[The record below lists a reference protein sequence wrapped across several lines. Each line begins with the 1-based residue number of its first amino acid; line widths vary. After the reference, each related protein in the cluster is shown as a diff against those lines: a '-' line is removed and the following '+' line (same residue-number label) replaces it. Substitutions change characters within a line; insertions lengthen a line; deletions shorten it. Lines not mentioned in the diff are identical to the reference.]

1 MRKQNGRSKRNHR
14 EVLDPFLAYQKQAL
28 LRVSR
33 TFALTIPLLPSQV
46 RNVIGNAYL
55 LCRIADTIEDEPTLD
70 REYKRK
76 FLGRFAEVV
85 QQQSATDSFAHE
97 LASLLSDA
105 TNPAERDLV
114 LNTGAVVDFHGKL
127 PSGQRKPIERC
138 VDIMCKG
145 MAEFVGTDATGLPT
159 MEHVERYCYYV
170 AGVVGEMITDVLS
183 DYSSGIEA
191 QRDKL
196 NKLSVQFG
204 RGLQLVNILKD
215 HREDRRRGVTWL
227 PRQIFNSRGRGNN
240 GEIET
245 SLENRVMHVV
255 RVAQRD
261 FEAALRYV
269 LLIPVRERGVRSFL
283 AITLGLAILTLR
295 RINSNPGFRRGDDVK
310 ISRRQVYATVA
321 TTSVAVRSNSTLR
334 WLFDRARPSFVASP
348 ETI

>member
-1 MRKQNGRSKRNHR
+1 MRKQARKSKLKRHD
-14 EVLDPFLAYQKQAL
+14 VIDPFLAYQKQAL
-28 LRVSR
+28 QRVSR
-33 TFALTIPLLPSQV
+33 TFALTIPLLPTQV
-46 RNVIGNAYL
+46 RHVIGNAYL
-55 LCRIADTIEDEPTLD
+55 LCRIADTIEDEPTFD
-70 REYKRK
+70 EESKRS

-97 LASLLSDA
+97 LASLLSEA
-105 TNPAERDLV
+105 TNPSERDLV
-114 LNTGAVVDFHGKL
+114 LNTSAVVDFHGKL

-138 VDIMCKG
+138 IDIMCKG
-145 MAEFVGTDATGLPT
+145 MAEFVGTDSAGLPT
-159 MEHVERYCYYV
+159 MDHVERYCYYV

-183 DYSSGIEA
+183 DYSSGISA

-227 PRQIFNSRGRGNN
+227 PRQIFSSRGSGTN
-240 GEIET
+240 GRIET
-245 SLENRVMHVV
+245 SLEKRVMHVV
-255 RVAQRD
+255 NVAQRD
-261 FEAALRYV
+261 FEAALRYL

-321 TTSVAVRSNSTLR
+321 TTSFAVRSNSSLK
-334 WLFDRARPSFVASP
+334 WLFNRARPTLATAS
-348 ETI
+348 ESV

>member
-1 MRKQNGRSKRNHR
+1 MTKQARGSKGTPRQA
-14 EVLDPFLAYQKQAL
+14 LDPFLAYQKQAL

-33 TFALTIPLLPSQV
+33 TFALTIPLLPNQV
-46 RNVIGNAYL
+46 RYVIGNAYL

-70 REYKRK
+70 DDYKRK
-76 FLGRFAEVV
+76 FLARFAEVV
-85 QQQSATDSFAHE
+85 QQRSATDSFAHE

-105 TNPAERDLV
+105 TKPGERDLV
-114 LNTGAVVDFHGKL
+114 LNTSAVVDFHGKL

-138 VDIMCKG
+138 IDIMCGG
-145 MAEFVGTDATGLPT
+145 MAKYVGTGSSGLPT
-159 MEHVERYCYYV
+159 MEHVEQYCYYV

-183 DYSSGIEA
+183 DYSSGIEEH
-191 QRDKL
+191 RDRL

-227 PRQIFNSRGRGNN
+227 PRQIFSSRGRGTNKR
-240 GEIET
+240 IET
-245 SLENRVMHVV
+245 RLENRVMHVV
-255 RVAQRD
+255 NAAQRD

-269 LLIPVRERGVRSFL
+269 MLIPVRERGVRSFL

-295 RINSNPGFRRGDDVK
+295 RISSNPGFRRGDDVK

-321 TTSVAVRSNSTLR
+321 TTSFAVRSNSTLK
-334 WLFDRARPSFVASP
+334 WLFNRAQPSVAVGP